1 MTNWLI
7 AAIALLAVL
16 LSVVGLVLFTLT
28 RGALLVRRATGQG
41 DTGAAHVYPIYSNQR
56 LIRLIDW
63 QPLISAILLFQYDR
77 LVSRIVAD
85 LGRMDLGG
93 QTVLITSC
101 AFGNVIPRV
110 VDAALAAGAAQ
121 VLIVDI
127 IGNELRHAR
136 SKLARNKLA
145 RHEPDRNADRVRFIE
160 GDAVSMGL
168 PDASVAANIVF
179 FLLHELPHPM
189 KTRALDEATRLL
201 TSGGTVFVA
210 EFHRPSLFLLR
221 VSGWLYFT
229 IFEPLGLAIWD
240 RHDPLRHFQ
249 QRAGWACQRSTCLF
263 DNFQIVTARRPV
275 LP

>member
-1 MTNWLI
+1 MTTWLFAASALI
-7 AAIALLAVL
+7 AAPLLAA
-16 LSVVGLVLFTLT
+16 GLFFFALT
-28 RGALLVRRATGQG
+28 RGALLVRRATGQA
-41 DTGAAHVYPIYSNQR
+41 DTGSAHVYPIYSNQR

-85 LGRMDLGG
+85 LDRMDLRG

-110 VDAALAAGAAQ
+110 VDAAVAGGAAR

-127 IGNELRHAR
+127 VGNELRHAR
-136 SKLARNKLA
+136 HKLAHYKLGQHAA
-145 RHEPDRNADRVRFIE
+145 RVEFIE
-160 GDAVSMGL
+160 GDAAALAL
-168 PDASVAANIVF
+168 PDASVAANLLF

-201 TSGGTVFVA
+201 TPGGAVFVA
-210 EFHRPSLFLLR
+210 EFHRPRVWLLR
-221 VSGWLYFT
+221 LAGWLYFT
-229 IFEPLGLAIWD
+229 VFEPLGLAIWD
-240 RHDPLRHFQ
+240 RHDPFRQLQ
-249 QRAGWACQRSTCLF
+249 QHTGWACTRSTCLF

-275 LP
+275 QP